1 VVERAQ
7 RFRGRIRGRTATR
20 ARRAVRLEHPGAAV
34 GVVRRFSGGAV
45 RPQHALRFNL
55 RGIND
60 GTHGQ

>member
-7 RFRGRIRGRTATR
+7 RFRGRVRGWTAAR

-34 GVVRRFSGGAV
+34 VVVRRFPGGTI

-60 GTHGQ
+60 GRGQ